1 VPSKALRFGEDSS
14 AWWLAVATGADCEDR
29 VKPDAATSINE
40 PGSGSDARY
49 KVGTFSGPGV
59 MRRDAMRLPL

>member
-1 VPSKALRFGEDSS
+1 VPNKALRFGKDSS

-40 PGSGSDARY
+40 PDSGSDARY
-49 KVGTFSGPGV
+49 KVGTF
-59 MRRDAMRLPL
+59 RDQV